1 MISPKPAKLKFKRP
15 RKPQSM
21 TIATAF
27 TYQGGMLF
35 CADTMVTGASRL
47 NQSKIVHHVSSD
59 GLCSFTFASSAI
71 DLNFPLSA
79 ISKCWEAVR
88 DMDFSVRSLEEV
100 HHAAEFSLADFYSTH
115 IYPHPDR
122 QPESPYLQML
132 VGINLRGECGLYL
145 SNETVLN
152 AVEQYE
158 CIGAGA
164 YLAKYLIG
172 KYCKAN
178 QRVNSFQDAALI
190 ARYAVQSAIDYDG
203 RCGGIPEFVVINTQG
218 TVDRKSN
225 GLYFPN
231 GDFVEGLFDL
241 NWKLLHRIAIA
252 GDTQIDSDQQIDEF
266 AKKAKELDLHQR
278 WRDF

>member
-1 MISPKPAKLKFKRP
+1 
-15 RKPQSM
+15 M
-21 TIATAF
+21 TIAVAF
-27 TYQGGMLF
+27 AYRGGMLF
-35 CADTMVTGASRL
+35 CADTMVTGASKL
-47 NQSKIVHHVSSD
+47 NQSKIIHHVSND
-59 GLCSFTFASSAI
+59 GRCSLTFASSAI
-71 DLNFPLSA
+71 DLNFPLAA

-88 DMDFSVRSLEEV
+88 NMDFSVRSLEEV
-100 HHAAEFSLADFYSTH
+100 HHTAEFSLADFYSTH

-122 QPESPYLQML
+122 QPESPFLQML

-172 KYCKAN
+172 KYRKAN
-178 QRVNSFQDAALI
+178 QSANSFQDAALI
-190 ARYAVQSAIDYDG
+190 ARHAVQSAIDYDG
-203 RCGGIPEFVVINTQG
+203 RCGGTPELVVIRPDG
-218 TVDRKSN
+218 TIDRKNN

-241 NWKLLHRIAIA
+241 NWKLLHQVATA
-252 GDTQIDSDQQIDEF
+252 GDTMNSDQPIDEF
-266 AKKAKELDLHQR
+266 AKKAKNLDLHQR
-278 WRDF
+278 WRDV